1 MTSKRQQTAIPPY
14 FIVWMISTFRA
25 WLLKLNKRMFPGSM
39 VLYEHFQNLWLL
51 PSIYVAAELNVAE
64 LLRQGPLPVAGI
76 AVKTGA
82 DEAALYRVLRALASQ
97 GIFRQYPGGRF
108 GLNAMSRALLND
120 RGSLRHMLIQHLGKM
135 NWQALGDLLYTVQT
149 GKEAFPHVHGTDM
162 YTFLKNHPAEFELFD
177 RSMSNLSDLA
187 LAPLLKAYP
196 FTGYNIVADI
206 GGGEGFFLSGIL
218 ERNPEAVGIL
228 FDLPE
233 AMVKVPGEGGTRITR
248 VTGNFLEAVPVAAD
262 VYILK
267 NILHNW
273 NDENSALILS
283 NIKKSMPR
291 GAHIAVIEMI
301 VPGDDRPS
309 VSKLL
314 DIQMMASF
322 RDGKERTLPEYH
334 QIASRA
340 GLRIR
345 RVVPSVAPVSVIEM
359 VGE

>member
-1 MTSKRQQTAIPPY
+1 MSSESQQTAIPPY
-14 FIVWMISTFRA
+14 FFVRMISAFRA

-39 VLYEHFQNLWLL
+39 VLYEQFQNLWVL

-64 LLRQGPLPVAGI
+64 HLRHGPLTVSEI
-76 AVKTGA
+76 ALKARA
-82 DEAALYRVLRALASQ
+82 DEASLYRVLRALASQ

-108 GLNAMSRALLND
+108 GLNPMSRALLND

-149 GKEAFPHVHGTDM
+149 GNEAFPHVHGTDM
-162 YTFLKNHPAEFELFD
+162 YTYLKNHPADFELFD

-196 FTGYNIVADI
+196 FAGFATIADV

-218 ERNPEAVGIL
+218 ERNPGASGIL

-233 AMVKVPGEGGTRITR
+233 AMAKVPGQAGSRITK
-248 VTGNFLEAVPVAAD
+248 VTGNFLESVPVLAD

-273 NDENSALILS
+273 NDVNSALILS
-283 NIKKSMPR
+283 NVKKTMPSE
-291 GAHIAVIEMI
+291 AVIAIIEMI

-309 VSKLL
+309 ISKLL

-334 QIASRA
+334 QIAAMA
-340 GLRIR
+340 GLKIR
-345 RVVPSVAPVSVIEM
+345 RVVPTVAPVSVMEL
-359 VGE
+359 VA